1 MRSSFAV
8 AKGQVVFIV
17 LLLHSELYKLLRHK
31 MNKEFS
37 FYEFAGIIA
46 PSVIFLFFLDL
57 MLKKT
62 QTFSLFDFS
71 NLGESIVFIVIAYGV
86 GHVLQSFGYYLEKPV
101 WWLFNGRPTDWLLKK
116 PRLWQKLFEEGEA
129 KQILGKL
136 EKEFG
141 ESGERDYGRLAL
153 TKIFVDGKAER
164 IEIFNGN
171 YSLFRGLVICFL
183 LLMIVAVCLEFGR
196 WFLLPL
202 TLLFLSIIRMI
213 HFGKC
218 YAREVYRTYL
228 ILSK

>member
-1 MRSSFAV
+1 
-8 AKGQVVFIV
+8 
-17 LLLHSELYKLLRHK
+17 

-57 MLKKT
+57 MLKKA
-62 QTFSLFDFS
+62 QTFTLFDFS

-86 GHVLQSFGYYLEKPV
+86 GHVLQSFGYYIEKLI
-101 WWLFNGRPTDWLLKK
+101 WWILNGKPTDWLLKK
-116 PRLWQKLFEEGEA
+116 PRLCQKLLENDET

-141 ESGERDYGRLAL
+141 TGEKNYGRLAF
-153 TKIFVDGKAER
+153 TKVYVEGKADR

-171 YSLFRGLVICFL
+171 FSLFRGLVICFL
-183 LLMIVAVCLEFGR
+183 FLMIVAVCLNFGR

-202 TLLFLSIIRMI
+202 ILLFLSAIHMV

-218 YAREVYRTYL
+218 YAREVYRTFFVL
-228 ILSK
+228 TN